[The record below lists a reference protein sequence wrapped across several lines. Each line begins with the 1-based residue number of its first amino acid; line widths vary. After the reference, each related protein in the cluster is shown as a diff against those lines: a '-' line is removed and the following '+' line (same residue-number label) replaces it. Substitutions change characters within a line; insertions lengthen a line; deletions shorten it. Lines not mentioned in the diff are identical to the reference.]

1 MSVIHTFAS
10 TNGSGLHAFTD
21 DAEGRRL
28 PVRHGPWKHT
38 SRVPAGRDLPH
49 GIDRGTV
56 ETAIESHGFQ
66 MWRPRKTED

>member
-1 MSVIHTFAS
+1 MSVIHTFSS

-28 PVRHGPWKHT
+28 PERHGPWKHT

-49 GIDRGTV
+49 GIDRRTV
-56 ETAIESHGFQ
+56 ERAIETHGYQ
-66 MWRPRKTED
+66 MWRPQKSEA

>member
-1 MSVIHTFAS
+1 MTVIHIFSS

-21 DAEGRRL
+21 DAEGSRL

-49 GIDRGTV
+49 GIARRAV
-56 ETAIESHGFQ
+56 EAAIAAHGFQ
-66 MWRPRKTED
+66 MWRPQKTTA